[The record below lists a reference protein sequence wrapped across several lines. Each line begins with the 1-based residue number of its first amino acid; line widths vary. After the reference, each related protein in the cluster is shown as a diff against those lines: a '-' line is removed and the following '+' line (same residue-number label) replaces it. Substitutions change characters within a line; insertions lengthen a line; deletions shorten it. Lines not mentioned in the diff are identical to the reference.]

1 VNGVLTQKELQSLLK
16 NKRTKAEEP
25 SKEKLPTSLEA
36 PPLETPEVSTE
47 EFFLFH
53 PDNPAS
59 SSSYI
64 NMKYAT
70 KVTGRTVILSVVNG
84 VIRTDN
90 LATRNE
96 LIRQG
101 FVLMYSRPKGGNDG

>member
-1 VNGVLTQKELQSLLK
+1 MNGVLTQKELQALLK
-16 NKRTKAEEP
+16 NKRNRAEEP
-25 SKEKLPTSLEA
+25 SKEKLPTSLDA
-36 PPLETPEVSTE
+36 PPPEPPEVSME

-59 SSSYI
+59 SSSYL
-64 NMKYAT
+64 NTKYVT
-70 KVTGRTVILSVVNG
+70 KVTGRTVTLSVVNG

-90 LATRNE
+90 LAIRNE
-96 LIRQG
+96 LIKQG